1 MEVVLQ
7 TPNSEKKKT
16 ILPLGQL
23 VEETRRT
30 PKVSHHLLETK
41 IFAKVKSNNIIEV
54 EPSELHF
61 SGFEVG
67 KEYRKAVKI
76 INISTKVIRIHVI
89 PPETKYFRTEHTPM
103 SRLVPGLAHTIT
115 VHFRP
120 NEWRYFFDSIRI
132 HCKGEENLLVNVH
145 AYPVIDDLNIPPQID
160 LSPVPLGQSS
170 TYALPLRCSSP
181 VDFEFQVYYLSS
193 HEAFSIQPLSGVI
206 PAHGKTDLLVT
217 FKPKQYG
224 MAEITLHL
232 VIAQFNSKPFLCTFT
247 ASCPPNLTPNQQT
260 EKDEVACLK
269 PKVACWKPKAKRKQR
284 IQKKKTPGPITPSSD
299 LDLTSHGN
307 LAKMLI
313 QSQDKISY
321 KDLGEATTHTN
332 TADQT
337 RQIKEA
343 AFESQVQENVQK
355 DSIHLLGQ
363 VQLGD
368 DLFSEEQKIKIL
380 QEQEVAASEYMMNKD
395 MGGEEMDIDQTCRKL
410 SSHRVVHCAEE
421 HPDSTPEFSVYES
434 NQLESRS
441 RVLRLFQ
448 QTVRKVILQVRI
460 NKRLLLLREL
470 VSTMKKQSGDEE
482 NIEEE
487 EQLLDASPEKLL
499 PYMSPVFPS
508 TNQPEETAITKLN
521 VPVEQTEEDLTSTI
535 PLFNLKVPQHYKQMH
550 YQKVAVIDSES
561 SFVPI
566 KQLRKGDQE
575 KELQEQE
582 RSKPDVNPILF
593 FRTPHNVLNP
603 QNAHPLRI
611 FNPAPNVHAF
621 RPTPL
626 YLECDPEF
634 HLCPLTRNTICTDQN
649 IKSTQKLFLHREE
662 IIKGTLIWKQFSCL
676 ALNAVSSVPALTS
689 SQSPRMSDPFCSL
702 VLPLEAPPPLKDL
715 PDNIREEITE
725 TEGAGANLNP
735 SMVQDKLMAYEYS
748 PPTAI

>member
-7 TPNSEKKKT
+7 TPN
-16 ILPLGQL
+16 
-23 VEETRRT
+23 
-30 PKVSHHLLETK
+30 K

-181 VDFEFQVYYLSS
+181 VDFEFQ
-193 HEAFSIQPLSGVI
+193 
-206 PAHGKTDLLVT
+206 
-217 FKPKQYG
+217 
-224 MAEITLHL
+224 
-232 VIAQFNSKPFLCTFT
+232 
-247 ASCPPNLTPNQQT
+247 
-260 EKDEVACLK
+260 
-269 PKVACWKPKAKRKQR
+269 
-284 IQKKKTPGPITPSSD
+284 
-299 LDLTSHGN
+299 
-307 LAKMLI
+307 
-313 QSQDKISY
+313 
-321 KDLGEATTHTN
+321 
-332 TADQT
+332 
-337 RQIKEA
+337 
-343 AFESQVQENVQK
+343 
-355 DSIHLLGQ
+355 
-363 VQLGD
+363 
-368 DLFSEEQKIKIL
+368 
-380 QEQEVAASEYMMNKD
+380 MNKD

-508 TNQPEETAITKLN
+508 TNQPEETSPWLLI
-521 VPVEQTEEDLTSTI
+521 
-535 PLFNLKVPQHYKQMH
+535 
-550 YQKVAVIDSES
+550 
-561 SFVPI
+561 
-566 KQLRKGDQE
+566 GD
-575 KELQEQE
+575 
-582 RSKPDVNPILF
+582 
-593 FRTPHNVLNP
+593 
-603 QNAHPLRI
+603 
-611 FNPAPNVHAF
+611 
-621 RPTPL
+621 
-626 YLECDPEF
+626 
-634 HLCPLTRNTICTDQN
+634 
-649 IKSTQKLFLHREE
+649 
-662 IIKGTLIWKQFSCL
+662 
-676 ALNAVSSVPALTS
+676 
-689 SQSPRMSDPFCSL
+689 
-702 VLPLEAPPPLKDL
+702 
-715 PDNIREEITE
+715 
-725 TEGAGANLNP
+725 
-735 SMVQDKLMAYEYS
+735 
-748 PPTAI
+748 

>member
-1 MEVVLQ
+1 MEVVQQ

-16 ILPLGQL
+16 NLPLVQL

-41 IFAKVKSNNIIEV
+41 IFAKVKSNNVIEV

-67 KEYRKAVKI
+67 KEYRKVVKI

-89 PPETKYFRTEHTPM
+89 PPETKYFQTEHTPM

-132 HCKGEENLLVNVH
+132 HCKEEENLLVNVH

-160 LSPVPLGQSS
+160 LSPVPLGQ
-170 TYALPLRCSSP
+170 R
-181 VDFEFQVYYLSS
+181 
-193 HEAFSIQPLSGVI
+193 
-206 PAHGKTDLLVT
+206 
-217 FKPKQYG
+217 
-224 MAEITLHL
+224 
-232 VIAQFNSKPFLCTFT
+232 
-247 ASCPPNLTPNQQT
+247 
-260 EKDEVACLK
+260 
-269 PKVACWKPKAKRKQR
+269 
-284 IQKKKTPGPITPSSD
+284 
-299 LDLTSHGN
+299 
-307 LAKMLI
+307 
-313 QSQDKISY
+313 
-321 KDLGEATTHTN
+321 
-332 TADQT
+332 
-337 RQIKEA
+337 
-343 AFESQVQENVQK
+343 
-355 DSIHLLGQ
+355 Q

-470 VSTMKKQSGDEE
+470 VSSMKKQSGDEE

-487 EQLLDASPEKLL
+487 QQLLDASPEKLL

-508 TNQPEETAITKLN
+508 TDQPEETAITKLN

-535 PLFNLKVPQHYKQMH
+535 PLFNLKVPQHYKQMN

-566 KQLRKGDQE
+566 KQLRKGDQPDRRTDCNRKADSPYHDFNRDGSAAEPGFGFPPEAQYRSSRLRTVDARSCERGCATVLSERKGIPGSFLQGE
-575 KELQEQE
+575 KRIGRIPVEHRHVFEG
-582 RSKPDVNPILF
+582 KF
-593 FRTPHNVLNP
+593 FPV
-603 QNAHPLRI
+603 PLRTS
-611 FNPAPNVHAF
+611 HDLL
-621 RPTPL
+621 L
-626 YLECDPEF
+626 YF
-634 HLCPLTRNTICTDQN
+634 
-649 IKSTQKLFLHREE
+649 
-662 IIKGTLIWKQFSCL
+662 
-676 ALNAVSSVPALTS
+676 
-689 SQSPRMSDPFCSL
+689 
-702 VLPLEAPPPLKDL
+702 PPL
-715 PDNIREEITE
+715 R
-725 TEGAGANLNP
+725 
-735 SMVQDKLMAYEYS
+735 
-748 PPTAI
+748 